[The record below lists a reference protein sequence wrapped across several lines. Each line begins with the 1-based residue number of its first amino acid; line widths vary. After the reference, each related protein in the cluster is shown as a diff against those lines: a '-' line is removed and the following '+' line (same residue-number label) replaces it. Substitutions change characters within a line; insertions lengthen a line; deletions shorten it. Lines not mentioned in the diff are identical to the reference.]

1 MISPKFKHV
10 IKKTAIVLFTTLLP
24 TVIGVICTQQTA
36 KTWFKGFLPFD
47 TFPFLYRPLYQVI
60 IIITICVVIP
70 VIFTILVELSN
81 LNANEKLAQLYNKLL
96 AYIQHSVDLKK
107 KRFYREIGKHTSGGA
122 IFSNIT
128 QPILQIE
135 DLCSGLCN
143 ILSDYCGVSDIK
155 GTVITC
161 RDGKLK
167 DYLAVCGDEQ
177 PTTSISEL
185 SKGNSL
191 AKKAL
196 GSRTICVA
204 EEASKDKN
212 FYHPTGCN
220 ICSAICL
227 PIFRGSD
234 INMIVCMTS
243 KTKAAFKRS
252 NIKQYRQIFSYFES
266 RMLLESYLLEL
277 KTKTTKLQ

>member
-1 MISPKFKHV
+1 MLSQKLKHI
-10 IKKTAIVLFTTLLP
+10 IKKTAIVLFTTFLP
-24 TVIGVICTQQTA
+24 TTIGVICTQQTA
-36 KTWFKGFLPFD
+36 KTWFMEMLPFG
-47 TFPFLYRPLYQVI
+47 TYPFLYQPFNQVL
-60 IIITICVVIP
+60 IIITLCIVLP
-70 VIFTILVELSN
+70 VTFTILVEMSA

-96 AYIQHSVDLKK
+96 AYLQHSVDLKK
-107 KRFYREIGKHTSGGA
+107 KRFYKEIGKHTSGGA
-122 IFSNIT
+122 IFSSIT

-143 ILSDYCGVSDIK
+143 IFSDYYGMSDIK

-167 DYLAVCGDEQ
+167 DYLVVCGDEQ
-177 PTTSISEL
+177 PTTSIAEL
-185 SKGNSL
+185 SRENSL
-191 AKKAL
+191 VKKAL
-196 GSRTICVA
+196 NSRTICVA
-204 EEASKDKN
+204 EEAKKDKN
-212 FYHPTGCN
+212 FYHPVGCN

-234 INMIVCMTS
+234 INMIVCITS
-243 KTKAAFKRS
+243 KTNAAFKRS

-277 KTKTTKLQ
+277 KSKTTKQ